1 MNESLKVLCLLAFL
15 RLVQTMALVLE
26 GLIGT
31 RYYLNNGNDDDDYG
45 DHDDHDYDDDHGHDN
60 YDDGVCFQALC
71 DCDMTS
77 FTGPKCE
84 DGENPKLLIKDGFLW

>member
-1 MNESLKVLCLLAFL
+1 MKKITEGEDREAILINCRRSKSLVVGVTCDIDK
-15 RLVQTMALVLE
+15 
-26 GLIGT
+26 
-31 RYYLNNGNDDDDYG
+31 DDDDYG

-84 DGENPKLLIKDGFLW
+84 DGENPKLLIKDGFL